1 MVKIEH
7 KGILQKLVYKL
18 KSSTDMV
25 YDKNDNKIG
34 LIGQIS
40 LEDME
45 DIEKLIK
52 RVNKLKEMDTKY
64 LILENLHLFNRENI
78 KRIENE
84 VDLKILRWNKYKIL
98 FSTYSIKRTI
108 FSIRGGKLRR

>member
-1 MVKIEH
+1 
-7 KGILQKLVYKL
+7 
-18 KSSTDMV
+18 MV

-84 VDLKILRWNKYKIL
+84 VDLKILDGINIKSYFLPIVLKELYLVLGGENLGDREIL
-98 FSTYSIKRTI
+98 FFLWR
-108 FSIRGGKLRR
+108 